1 MRSKTLSPTL
11 DPRLSNHWKTCAANE
26 LKRASSRRDIVI
38 LSHADDEGVRLNNGR
53 PGAVEGPERI
63 LHFLGRMVSQS
74 KSPSIFVLSD
84 RKTHLRLSE
93 RHEASEQIATKIF
106 SLGYRL
112 ITLGG
117 GHDYGFPDAAAF
129 LKCGG
134 SKVLNIDAHM
144 DVRPVIDD
152 KLNSGTA
159 FSRLIERFGG
169 RCLVE
174 WGIQSQ
180 TNAESQIQWALKQG
194 TKIFSFEKPLPKI
207 SGKVGLSVC
216 LDAFA
221 GIRGVSAPQFL
232 GLSPVHGLQA
242 IRRYGKRS
250 SWLGLYESAPSLDP
264 QTQDSARLAAAFA
277 YHFIHS

>member
-1 MRSKTLSPTL
+1 MRSKTLSPST
-11 DPRLSNHWKTCAANE
+11 DPRLSSSWKTCAANE
-26 LKRASSRRDIVI
+26 LKRSSSRRDLVI

-53 PGAVEGPERI
+53 PGASEGPERI
-63 LHFLGRMVSQS
+63 LHFLGRMVLQT
-74 KSPSIFVLSD
+74 KSPQIFVLSD

-93 RHEASEQIATKIF
+93 RHEAAEQIASKVL
-106 SLGYRL
+106 SMGYRL

-117 GHDYGFPDAAAF
+117 GHDYGFPDASAF
-129 LKCGG
+129 LKTGG

-144 DVRPVIDD
+144 DVRPVLDD

-159 FSRLIERFGG
+159 FSRLIERFSG

-174 WGIQSQ
+174 WGIQYQ
-180 TNAESQIQWALKQG
+180 TNSESQLHWAQKQG
-194 TKIFSFEKPLPKI
+194 TKVFSFEKPLPRL
-207 SGKVGLSVC
+207 SGSVGLSIC

-232 GLSPVHGLQA
+232 GLDPMQGLQA

-250 SWLGLYESAPSLDP
+250 SWLGLYECSPSLDP
-264 QTQDSARLAAAFA
+264 QTHDSARLAAALA
-277 YHFIHS
+277 YHFIHA